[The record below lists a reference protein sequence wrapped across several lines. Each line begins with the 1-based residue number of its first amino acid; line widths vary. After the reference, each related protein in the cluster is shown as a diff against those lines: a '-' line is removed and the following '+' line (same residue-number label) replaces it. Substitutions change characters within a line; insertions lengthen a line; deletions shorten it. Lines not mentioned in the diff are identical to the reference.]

1 MERLKRSHFAAN
13 LNLTHLGE
21 RVTLS
26 GWVQKIR
33 KMPARNFVDLR
44 DKTGLVQ
51 LVFDQANPAL
61 YDQSSGLAREYC
73 ISVQGEVVARE
84 SANDKLESGA
94 IEIRVDQMLLHSAA
108 QTPPIHISDEDS
120 AKEEMRLKYRYLDLR
135 KKSLMDKLRLRSQ
148 LYRVIRN
155 FLYDESFIEVDTPI
169 LAKTTPEGARD
180 YLVPSRLQPGNF
192 YALPQSPQIF
202 KQLLMIG
209 GADRYFQIARCF
221 RDEDLRADRQPEFT
235 QLDMEMS
242 FVEQEDIMEVNE
254 RLFQRIL
261 KELKGVEVTLPL
273 QRMSYSDAVEN
284 YGTDKPDTR
293 FEMLI
298 MNLDEVFRHSD
309 FSIFR
314 QAIEEGKT
322 VRALFVEGAEAYTA
336 KEIKNLE
343 KAAKTFGASG
353 LAHLILGDELG
364 GSVARFIKD
373 EELDALKALAQGKQ
387 GIFFLVSDTK
397 KKALTVLGN
406 LRNQIGKEKN
416 LYDPTSFDMLWIV
429 DFPAFEYNE
438 EEGRYVAQHHMFTS
452 PKKEHIP
459 LLDIDPSRV
468 MSDCYDFVMNGYELA
483 SGSIRIHDSALQKK
497 IFDVIGFTEEQAKS
511 RFGFFVDAL
520 KYGTPPHGGIAFGL
534 DRLTMILSGTDNIRD
549 VVAFP
554 KTLAATDLMSEA
566 PSPAE
571 PIQLEEL
578 SLSIKE

>member
-1 MERLKRSHFAAN
+1 MEQMKRTHFAAR
-13 LNLTHLGE
+13 LNKTHLGE
-21 RVTLS
+21 QVTLS

-51 LVFDQANPAL
+51 LVFDESSPEL
-61 YDQSSGLAREYC
+61 YERSSGLAREFC
-73 ISVQGEVVARE
+73 ITVRGEVVARE
-84 SANDKLESGA
+84 SANDKLESGE
-94 IEIRVDQMLLHSAA
+94 IEIRVEDMILHSAA
-108 QTPPIHISDEDS
+108 QTPPIHISDDDT

-155 FLYDESFIEVDTPI
+155 FLYDEMFIEVDTPI

-242 FVEQEDIMEVNE
+242 FIEQEDIMEVNE
-254 RLFQRIL
+254 RLFQHIL
-261 KELKGVEVTLPL
+261 KELKDYDVRLPL
-273 QRMSYSDAVEN
+273 KRMSYMDAVEN

-293 FEMLI
+293 FAMLI
-298 MNLDEVFRHSD
+298 RNLDEVFRDSD
-309 FSIFR
+309 FSIFKN
-314 QAIEEGKT
+314 AIAEGKT
-322 VRALFVEGAEAYTA
+322 VRALFVEGADAYTA

-353 LAHLILGDELG
+353 LAHLILGEQLS
-364 GSVARFIKD
+364 GSIARFMKESEI
-373 EELDALKALAQGKQ
+373 EALNTLSEGKQ
-387 GIFFLVSDTK
+387 GIWFIVSDVK

-406 LRNQIGKEKN
+406 LRNQIGKEKG
-416 LYDPTSFDMLWIV
+416 LYDPDSFDMLWIV

-438 EEGRYVAQHHMFTS
+438 EEQRYVAQHHMFTS
-452 PKKEHIP
+452 PKKEHIA
-459 LLDIDPSRV
+459 LLDTDPSKV
-468 MSDCYDFVMNGYELA
+468 MADCYDFVMNGYELA

-497 IFDVIGFTEEQAKS
+497 IFDVIGFTEEQAKQ
-511 RFGFFVDAL
+511 RFGFFIDAL

-578 SLSIKE
+578 SLTIKE